1 MFRNRFWAH
10 YSVERTGEGQH
21 EAAGSNKSFHFCPE
35 SGPSNASGPTL
46 ASLMLCPCF
55 TFVKPI
61 ASTDWRSGMLHL
73 CFTFASLLLQ
83 ILSNSLHQLL
93 WSPETFVTSSSSWF
107 DSRPF
112 PFVKLKLFWTN
123 WLLVFGC
130 WVGSIH
136 LECFI
141 LLLLPLTRQSIFAFL
156 RKIYF
161 RLQAFLDPG
170 GKFIIREPFWLFWI
184 RCDYLSLHDSQAAL
198 SIKKGYTQRRSSTWV
213 RRKLHLW

>member
-1 MFRNRFWAH
+1 MFDLVSAANLNYKANHQFGMGFNIFIKKTLTNQNVQWSWTNLH
-10 YSVERTGEGQH
+10 WTQEPTLLKFCSFECFGTGFERIILLKGEGQH

-93 WSPETFVTSSSSWF
+93 WNPETFVTSSSSSSWF

-112 PFVKLKLFWTN
+112 PFVKLKLF
-123 WLLVFGC
+123 
-130 WVGSIH
+130 
-136 LECFI
+136 
-141 LLLLPLTRQSIFAFL
+141 
-156 RKIYF
+156 
-161 RLQAFLDPG
+161 
-170 GKFIIREPFWLFWI
+170 
-184 RCDYLSLHDSQAAL
+184 
-198 SIKKGYTQRRSSTWV
+198 
-213 RRKLHLW
+213 